1 VVQAF
6 RLQEKLDIKIS
17 LLSYPDKQT
26 EYASQRV
33 VLSSDNN
40 YQGLI
45 QLLIQPKQL
54 PRKSNTEQFVYLHAL
69 SNVFTKEEKVPVT
82 YKNGFLFIQT
92 DKPVYT
98 PDQSVKIR
106 VYSMDEELKPAR
118 RTVTL
123 TFEDPEKVKVDLMVE
138 KDVTG
143 IISFPDFKIP
153 ANPKFGIWSIR
164 AAYEND
170 FTTSTE
176 VRFEVKEYVLPAFF
190 ITIQPEKN
198 FIGHDKFEDFAITVR
213 GKYVPMSPMFEGETV
228 FNFNSKKAV
237 EELQYYSLEDLD
249 GCYLYIT
256 VSVEEFS
263 GGRTEESEYTDVK
276 YVLSPYTLKLIST
289 PLFVKPTLPYYIEVQ
304 LKDTADKPVGNIP
317 IILTTEMFDEGGK
330 PVDSKQIT
338 EHKKTNWKDG
348 TTVFVVNIPADVNS
362 LEFKL
367 RTEDINL
374 PEENQAVENYV
385 AKSYKS
391 IMKSYLY
398 INWARQSEPMRVGQ
412 YLSVQVVP
420 STPYM
425 AKIEHYSYLIISK
438 GKILKSGTEP
448 RVFQSS
454 SQNLNF
460 QITDDMIPS
469 IRVLVYYI
477 ITGDTTA
484 ELIADSIWVDVE
496 AKCVS
501 NQKVLL
507 SAQKKELKPK
517 QDLSLTLEAQV
528 NSLVALSAL
537 DVAVY
542 DVASAGNSKRPLEK
556 SDLGCGAGA
565 GQDNAD
571 VFRLAGLTFLT
582 NANIRASQNYG
593 IYFTITLQGH
603 DAVEHVVLICDD
615 FSFSDIRTI
624 LDIDEPEVRSY
635 FPESMC
641 VAEPLQVVV
650 WKDLFIDVQIPY
662 SVVRGEQIQLKAV
675 VYNHKNSDVKAC
687 VTVTVGKE
695 ICLFSDS
702 TSIGSSR
709 AYKGCSLQTIQAAS
723 YSSFTYSVLPL
734 ELGLHTINF
743 TLSVGFESEIL
754 VKTLRVVPE
763 GIQEEN
769 HAGFTLDPSAIRGKV
784 LGEVM
789 NTVLTGK
796 SVNYLIN
803 LPKGSAE
810 TEIMRV
816 LPIFYVYRYLA
827 TTKEWQ
833 ILESSA
839 FLGQLEMERKM
850 KEAFTS
856 LLSFRKV
863 DFSYSVWRNSE
874 SSTWLTAFAIRIF
887 GDIQNYVSTSS
898 VSICSS
904 MLWLIDNCQTKDG
917 SFTELSSYQPTKL
930 QVKIPTEA
938 RERSLYLTAFVL
950 VGLSKA
956 HPLCEIDVMKASI
969 FKAEEYLS
977 KNIASA
983 QSTYSLAIAAYAL
996 SLSDVTLMGVRTGVT
1011 KLKGEAYYKGTID
1024 TPIYRFWKDSL
1035 KKFDPT
1041 EPSAETARMVETTAY
1056 ALLAFLKVG
1065 DKEYSQPV
1073 VKWLQDHQHYGGGF
1087 FSTQD
1092 TAIALEAL
1100 TEVAILDDKLT
1111 LNMGVQVSYRKS
1123 GPFQDFQLTE
1133 KKPFTRVVEVRG
1145 GSHAARLL
1153 QISSD
1158 EYICATV
1165 SAREMF
1171 SVKMLSPATFRVYE
1185 FHAPGTSPSSSDK
1198 TRCVSR
1204 MLRSSVTS
1212 SSAAAAARGCAH
1224 VSLFS
1229 GLFPGIQITTILDFI
1244 RVKHFSF
1251 FCRYEYPL
1259 DTSTW
1264 IEWWP
1269 ERCDSS
1275 ECKSFSGILDEF
1287 SLGILLDGC

>member
-1 VVQAF
+1 PHLLLTVYLVTGPRVWRVGASETVVVQAF

-213 GKYVPMSPMFEGETV
+213 GKYVPMSPALMFPP
-228 FNFNSKKAV
+228 
-237 EELQYYSLEDLD
+237 
-249 GCYLYIT
+249 
-256 VSVEEFS
+256 

-289 PLFVKPTLPYYIEVQ
+289 PLFVKPTLPYYIEVG
-304 LKDTADKPVGNIP
+304 LSIVRSVLELYRD
-317 IILTTEMFDEGGK
+317 ILA
-330 PVDSKQIT
+330 SAIT

-362 LEFKL
+362 LEFKVSQSQ
-367 RTEDINL
+367 
-374 PEENQAVENYV
+374 ENQAVENYV

-556 SDLGCGAGA
+556 VLRKIEESDLGCGAGA

-582 NANIRASQNYG
+582 NANIRTFSLKLPDSLTTWEFLG
-593 IYFTITLQGH
+593 IGM
-603 DAVEHVVLICDD
+603 
-615 FSFSDIRTI
+615 SDKG
-624 LDIDEPEVRSY
+624 
-635 FPESMC
+635 MC

-675 VYNHKNSDVKAC
+675 VYNHKNSDVKA
-687 VTVTVGKE
+687 
-695 ICLFSDS
+695 S
-702 TSIGSSR
+702 TPSYGIDGETS
-709 AYKGCSLQTIQAAS
+709 YKGCSLQTIQAAS

-769 HAGFTLDPSAIRGKV
+769 HAGFTLDPSAI
-784 LGEVM
+784 LM

-930 QVKIPTEA
+930 QVRVKRHSFSSYKSNRDCP
-938 RERSLYLTAFVL
+938 V
-950 VGLSKA
+950 V
-956 HPLCEIDVMKASI
+956 KASI

-1145 GSHAARLL
+1145 GNP
-1153 QISSD
+1153 
-1158 EYICATV
+1158 TP
-1165 SAREMF
+1165 
-1171 SVKMLSPATFRVYE
+1171 K
-1185 FHAPGTSPSSSDK
+1185 
-1198 TRCVSR
+1198 
-1204 MLRSSVTS
+1204 
-1212 SSAAAAARGCAH
+1212 
-1224 VSLFS
+1224 
-1229 GLFPGIQITTILDFI
+1229 
-1244 RVKHFSF
+1244 
-1251 FCRYEYPL
+1251 
-1259 DTSTW
+1259 TSTN
-1264 IEWWP
+1264 ITLTP
-1269 ERCDSS
+1269 KTSTNS
-1275 ECKSFSGILDEF
+1275 N
-1287 SLGILLDGC
+1287 

>member
-1 VVQAF
+1 
-6 RLQEKLDIKIS
+6 
-17 LLSYPDKQT
+17 
-26 EYASQRV
+26 RV

-123 TFEDPEKVKVDLMVE
+123 TFEVC
-138 KDVTG
+138 T
-143 IISFPDFKIP
+143 
-153 ANPKFGIWSIR
+153 FGIWSIR

-213 GKYVPMSPMFEGETV
+213 GKYVPMSPALMFPP
-228 FNFNSKKAV
+228 
-237 EELQYYSLEDLD
+237 
-249 GCYLYIT
+249 
-256 VSVEEFS
+256 

-289 PLFVKPTLPYYIEVQ
+289 PLFVKPTLPYYIEVG
-304 LKDTADKPVGNIP
+304 LSIVRSVLELYRD
-317 IILTTEMFDEGGK
+317 ILASA
-330 PVDSKQIT
+330 VLDSKQIT

-362 LEFKL
+362 LEFKVSQSQARCSVYGHRSL
-367 RTEDINL
+367 RAGLLQSVNTFITFPCL
-374 PEENQAVENYV
+374 
-385 AKSYKS
+385 
-391 IMKSYLY
+391 ML
-398 INWARQSEPMRVGQ
+398 RQ
-412 YLSVQVVP
+412 
-420 STPYM
+420 
-425 AKIEHYSYLIISK
+425 IISK

-501 NQKVLL
+501 NQKVRATRQRKLPAAPN
-507 SAQKKELKPK
+507 STKKPK
-517 QDLSLTLEAQV
+517 CEAQV

-556 SDLGCGAGA
+556 VLRKIEESDLGCGAGA

-635 FPESMC
+635 FPEK
-641 VAEPLQVVV
+641 PLQVVV

-675 VYNHKNSDVKAC
+675 VYNHKNSDVKAS
-687 VTVTVGKE
+687 TP
-695 ICLFSDS
+695 DS

-754 VKTLRVVPE
+754 VKTLRVVVRTHSLQW
-763 GIQEEN
+763 GGGLKI
-769 HAGFTLDPSAIRGKV
+769 TSK
-784 LGEVM
+784 VM

-874 SSTWLTAFAIRIF
+874 SSTWYVTFAIRIF

-930 QVKIPTEA
+930 QVRMKVISVEN
-938 RERSLYLTAFVL
+938 
-950 VGLSKA
+950 LS
-956 HPLCEIDVMKASI
+956 PNVFQRVKASI

-996 SLSDVTLMGVRTGVT
+996 SLSDVTLMGVRTV
-1011 KLKGEAYYKGTID
+1011 D

-1145 GSHAARLL
+1145 G
-1153 QISSD
+1153 
-1158 EYICATV
+1158 
-1165 SAREMF
+1165 
-1171 SVKMLSPATFRVYE
+1171 
-1185 FHAPGTSPSSSDK
+1185 
-1198 TRCVSR
+1198 
-1204 MLRSSVTS
+1204 
-1212 SSAAAAARGCAH
+1212 
-1224 VSLFS
+1224 
-1229 GLFPGIQITTILDFI
+1229 LDFI